1 MFFFYFWSI
10 FLKGKIVKNYLKLFI
25 DINLIRDT
33 SQCFTDRATDQCLNL
48 FVILPDRRNRRG
60 LQGAEKAAG
69 AGEQL
74 PLCVGRVSGGVQ
86 VVQQLWLRRCRHLNF
101 RSVTSV
107 NLWWRL
113 APVETG
119 GEETEVRKHI
129 KKKKNSKRSRRLCN
143 CLKIRHIINSPV
155 CTYIKNGTVLFDLA
169 VCVCVCASWRGT
181 VYDTPNCS
189 VVAVMCFPFLLGFS
203 FGRKNPVTVPVHFPL
218 SFNVVL

>member
-1 MFFFYFWSI
+1 MFFFI
-10 FLKGKIVKNYLKLFI
+10 FEAFKIVKNNLKLFI
-25 DINLIRDT
+25 GINLIRDT
-33 SQCFTDRATDQCLNL
+33 SQCFTDRSTDQCLNL
-48 FVILPDRRNRRG
+48 FVILPDRRNRGG

-86 VVQQLWLRRCRHLNF
+86 VVQQLWLRRCGHLNF
-101 RSVTSV
+101 CSVTSV

-129 KKKKNSKRSRRLCN
+129 KKKNSKRSRRLCN

-169 VCVCVCASWRGT
+169 VCVCVCILTRHRLWHTKLQRGSSY
-181 VYDTPNCS
+181 V
-189 VVAVMCFPFLLGFS
+189 FS
-203 FGRKNPVTVPVHFPL
+203 LFVGIQFWEKNPVTVPVHFPL